1 MPSGSRCSAPS
12 AWRPFHE
19 DGTAEPVAGGPA
31 ARDLGRVRVR
41 VPCRA
46 VLSRQAQSTSS
57 AQLSLSYVQASDC
70 PPHGRVARTGA
81 RGLAEQ
87 EGASKQE
94 IIRKVV
100 LERYERSACERRVA
114 GAAARMVARWGDV
127 LDRLG
132 SA

>member
-1 MPSGSRCSAPS
+1 MRMARRNRWLAVQRPETSAGYGYGS
-12 AWRPFHE
+12 
-19 DGTAEPVAGGPA
+19 
-31 ARDLGRVRVR
+31 
-41 VPCRA
+41 RA
-46 VLSRQAQSTSS
+46 VLSGQAQSTSS